1 MGTHPIFE
9 SDFDCLTEYTKIHI
23 KWEGDKPEEPTE
35 PTTEAPPAA
44 PSEAGKSESAESTE
58 ANQVIQELEKRITD
72 AFLVFDTTE
81 TRQVDV
87 RELGTVVRSLG
98 LCPTEREVNDLVTRT
113 EDQSATGQVRLEAL
127 LPVLVEEMLKKKY
140 RASSETILMQAFET
154 LDLDK
159 KGYLMPNEIS
169 KYFKE
174 EGEPFCQEELK
185 EFLSAAVDPAKGKIF
200 YRDYVAL
207 LTVDEAGL

>member
-1 MGTHPIFE
+1 MHRNP
-9 SDFDCLTEYTKIHI
+9 DFSSIKI
-23 KWEGDKPEEPTE
+23 
-35 PTTEAPPAA
+35 
-44 PSEAGKSESAESTE
+44 
-58 ANQVIQELEKRITD
+58 
-72 AFLVFDTTE
+72 
-81 TRQVDV
+81 
-87 RELGTVVRSLG
+87 RSLG

-127 LPVLVEEMLKKKY
+127 LPVLVEEMLEKKY

-154 LDLDK
+154 LDVDK
-159 KGYLMPNEIS
+159 KGYLLPSKSSFPRSGVQTQFLDEIS

-174 EGEPFCQEELK
+174 EGEPFCQEELE